1 MKTGKNNNHGKENL
15 AALNARIE
23 ETEQRIM
30 DWQRIV
36 HVRTDVLVKD
46 LRHEMTL
53 PTTLLLAG
61 EVGFIVGELTKRPA
75 KKERPTG
82 AKSDVDE
89 RPLKKAM
96 NFMSVA
102 HNLYQALPLVWIMDT
117 FFPEDASKTG
127 FAPKVKKS
135 QHPYV

>member
-36 HVRTDVLVKD
+36 HVRSDVLVKD

-61 EVGFIVGELTKRPA
+61 EVGFILGELTKRPA
-75 KKERPTG
+75 KKERPAG

-127 FAPKVKKS
+127 FAPRVKKS
-135 QHPYV
+135 QHRSV